1 MSLGVVY
8 KGRTEGMNPYME
20 RFATKTDCRTLAEA
34 MEDADVFVGLSVGNV
49 VTPEMLKTMAPN
61 PVIFAL
67 ANPDP
72 EIAYE
77 AAVEARPDAIIATG
91 RSDCPNQVNNVLGF
105 PFIFRGALDVRATGH
120 QRADEAGRHAGAGGA
135 GQGGRA
141 GFRAARLRRG
151 SNRIRTPLHHS
162 EAFRPARADLGGPGG
177 GAGGDGQRRGTAA
190 GEPRRVSGAVAPP
203 SGQSARG
210 HARHGQQGAA
220 RAEAGGLP
228 RGRSEQDPA
237 CLPDPD
243 RRADR
248 QAHSA
253 RRRGAH
259 LGQNL
264 RPAPAPGRR
273 GRRRSGAHAGAGGLC
288 RGVLPTAPPQGSDA
302 QRGRRADLE
311 PQRVRRSHG
320 AHGRRGRADQR
331 AHRTL
336 SGYAP
341 AGAASAG
348 GAAGAAPGQRSVRAD
363 HAARAACSSWP
374 TPR

>member
-1 MSLGVVY
+1 
-8 KGRTEGMNPYME
+8 
-20 RFATKTDCRTLAEA
+20 

-49 VTPEMLKTMAPN
+49 VTPEMLKTMARN

-105 PFIFRGALDVRATGH
+105 PFIFRGALDVRAMAINEPMKLAAT
-120 QRADEAGRHAGAGGA
+120 RALAALAKEDVPDSVLRAYGVDRIEFGRHYIIPKPFDQRVLISVAPAVA
-135 GQGGRA
+135 Q
-141 GFRAARLRRG
+141 AAMDSG
-151 SNRIRTPLHHS
+151 V
-162 EAFRPARADLGGPGG
+162 A
-177 GAGGDGQRRGTAA
+177 AA
-190 GEPRRVSGAVAPP
+190 GEHRQYQEQLRRRLGKAHEVMRVMVNKAQRRSRWF
-203 SGQSARG
+203 S
-210 HARHGQQGAA
+210 
-220 RAEAGGLP
+220 

-248 QAHSA
+248 QAHSP

-264 RPAPAPGRR
+264 RPALAPGRR

-288 RGVLPTAPPQGSDA
+288 RGVLPTAPSQGSDA
-302 QRGRRADLE
+302 QRGCRADLE
-311 PQRVRRSHG
+311 QERVRRSHG
-320 AHGRRGRADQR
+320 AHGRRGRAYQ
-331 AHRTL
+331 AHGTL
-336 SGYAP
+336 SDTLGRFKCWRC
-341 AGAASAG
+341 G
-348 GAAGAAPGQRSVRAD
+348 RD
-363 HAARAACSSWP
+363 
-374 TPR
+374 